1 MIKNIIDLL
10 TMDEYYGVSK
20 NIDIAKGKYS
30 LPVTWKDVWVNIK
43 RRIWLIKK

>member
-10 TMDEYYGVSK
+10 NQSDYYAVDE